1 MNIALTGSSGL
12 IGSHLLNDLLK
23 DGHEV
28 LCISSS
34 NSSNQD
40 NIFLYEELQPKEISF
55 KADFIIHLASINSNL
70 GKSDI
75 PLEVELLNKALNCM
89 EYLECKNFI
98 FFSTIKVY
106 GENSFNT
113 HLIDESFPKNPECS
127 YGLAKKH
134 CEKTLI
140 GKSQEKNF
148 NYIIL
153 RLPPVL
159 INHPKS
165 NIGKLFQLVE
175 RGFPIPSFR
184 IGDTNERSF
193 LSYELLLHV
202 IQEIINDGMISS
214 NKILNISD
222 TQPISTNN
230 LLRTFGESIK
240 KKPRFIYL
248 PNFLFKAM
256 MRLNRLQLIL
266 CRLFGNFHLSNA
278 KLKETFKIPNHF

>member
-55 KADFIIHLASINSNL
+55 KADFMIHLASINSNL

-75 PLEVELLNKALNCM
+75 PLEVELLNTALNCM

-256 MRLNRLQLIL
+256 MKLNRLQLFL